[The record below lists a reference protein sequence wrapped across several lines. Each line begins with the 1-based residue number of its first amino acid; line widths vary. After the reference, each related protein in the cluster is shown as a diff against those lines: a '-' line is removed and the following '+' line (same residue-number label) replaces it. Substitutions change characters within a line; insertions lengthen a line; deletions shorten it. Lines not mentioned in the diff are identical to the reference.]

1 MYDYIWDKMFDTGS
15 NPETD
20 NQFRYNQVVNK
31 DNTYTA
37 PGVKIASGKA
47 SYDKYG
53 NLISDTRTY
62 APNDVPIGYQTY
74 ARNFRDGHYGIMS
87 ESFVKLRQVSI
98 GYNLPKNAIK
108 SVRGLRS
115 ASVSVTGQ
123 NLLLITKF
131 KFSDP
136 DIDTEDLNAP
146 SQRMV
151 GFNIKLGF

>member
-1 MYDYIWDKMFDTGS
+1 MFDTGA

-20 NQFRYNQVVNK
+20 NQDRYNQVVK
-31 DNTYTA
+31 GDNSFTS
-37 PGVKIASGKA
+37 PGVKIVSGSV

-53 NLISDTRTY
+53 NLISDTRQY

-74 ARNFRDGHYGIMS
+74 ARTFRDGHYGIMK

-98 GYNLPKNAIK
+98 GYNLPQSLVK
-108 SVRGLRS
+108 SVRGLKS
-115 ASVSVTGQ
+115 ASISVTGQ
-123 NLLLITKF
+123 NLLLLTGF

-136 DIDTEDLNAP
+136 DKDSEDLNAP